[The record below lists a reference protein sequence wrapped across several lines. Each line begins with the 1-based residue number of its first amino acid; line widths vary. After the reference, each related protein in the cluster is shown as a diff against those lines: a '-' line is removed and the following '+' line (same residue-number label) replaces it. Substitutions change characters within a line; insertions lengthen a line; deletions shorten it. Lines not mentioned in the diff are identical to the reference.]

1 MIQTADE
8 FNDNRD
14 EKTRAL
20 YAAAYEAQQEEQADD
35 AGLQSIRESLSGYTV
50 FNAIGAGGQGRVYSG
65 VRESTNQSVAIKVLN
80 GGAFSSRR
88 EMKRFWREIAILRR
102 LKHPGIVNIY
112 DSGTINR
119 APYLVMERIVGVQI
133 DCIAITTGMNL
144 RQRIE
149 LFLQACAAVSA
160 AHAQGII
167 HRDLKPANIL
177 VESVFDDDDD
187 DKEEMF
193 VRLLDFGLA
202 KDMSEDHPASSSNL
216 SMTGCRVGTA
226 RYSSPEQIKGRPV
239 DVQTDIYSLGV
250 VLFELL
256 SGQLPYI
263 QNDKEYGDVALVMH
277 GRRRGLRDAIKAT
290 NVLNPA
296 LCPYSPKDVGRD
308 LETILDTATTV
319 EPDLRYGTVDEF
331 ADDLRRYL
339 DGKSINAQISV
350 VRRIRSRA
358 KAYRRKLVAVAV
370 IAAFAT
376 VSAIG
381 GFSWHNAKE
390 ADRRSKEMALIS
402 LSGLHIGRFVK
413 QATAFYNDREPTQ
426 AIAMLQQAVDLAAL
440 VPTDDPLICRQAYQA
455 YYNLAEYYFETDRP
469 EEASPYCEKAIELS
483 DALRTSDPTDLLF
496 MRLGSYSHRLSGRVL
511 YARAKWKAALLDFET
526 MLTIR
531 EHLAEREP
539 GVPHRRQE
547 LADAHTWIGRT
558 ARKGGQ
564 LDKAVQ
570 HHQAAC
576 SILTELFH
584 TEPEVSEYPVRL
596 SNAEGRLGS
605 TYMCYKTADADVIAM
620 ETLLRARERLVGTK
634 GTSSQKNRIAVI
646 INLIEENIATLEGR
660 RSVRRS
666 RGSF

>member
-14 EKTRAL
+14 EEYRSL

-263 QNDKEYGDVALVMH
+263 QNDKEYGDVAMVMH

-296 LCPYSPKDVGRD
+296 LCPYSPKEVGRD

-319 EPDLRYGTVDEF
+319 EPDLRYATVDEF

-350 VRRIRSRA
+350 VRRIRARS
-358 KAYRRKLVAVAV
+358 KAYRRKFAAAAGIALVATS
-370 IAAFAT
+370 F
-376 VSAIG
+376 SIG
-381 GFSWHNAKE
+381 MFSWYNARE
-390 ADRRSKEMALIS
+390 SETRSQKMATTAQAALFIAS
-402 LSGLHIGRFVK
+402 FVK
-413 QATAFYNDREPTQ
+413 QATAYHDKHEPDQ
-426 AIAMLQQAVDLAAL
+426 AIETLEQAVELAELA
-440 VPTDDPLICRQAYQA
+440 PAEHPLLRRQVYQA
-455 YYNLAEYYFETDRP
+455 YHNLATYYLIANRP
-469 EEASPYCEKAIELS
+469 EDAGPYCNKAVELS
-483 DALRTSDPTDLLF
+483 EALQQDDPDNLEW
-496 MRLGSYSHRLSGRVL
+496 MRLGSYSRWLSGRAAF
-511 YARAKWKAALLDFET
+511 ARAEWKEA
-526 MLTIR
+526 
-531 EHLAEREP
+531 
-539 GVPHRRQE
+539 Q
-547 LADAHTWIGRT
+547 
-558 ARKGGQ
+558 
-564 LDKAVQ
+564 
-570 HHQAAC
+570 
-576 SILTELFH
+576 
-584 TEPEVSEYPVRL
+584 
-596 SNAEGRLGS
+596 
-605 TYMCYKTADADVIAM
+605 
-620 ETLLRARERLVGTK
+620 
-634 GTSSQKNRIAVI
+634 
-646 INLIEENIATLEGR
+646 
-660 RSVRRS
+660 
-666 RGSF
+666 

>member
-14 EKTRAL
+14 EETRAL

-296 LCPYSPKDVGRD
+296 LCPYSPKEVGRD

-350 VRRIRSRA
+350 VRRIRARA
-358 KAYRRKLVAVAV
+358 KAYRRKFAAAAV
-370 IAAFAT
+370 I
-376 VSAIG
+376 VL
-381 GFSWHNAKE
+381 
-390 ADRRSKEMALIS
+390 MALAATIGMAIS
-402 LSGLHIGRFVK
+402 ERRTREVARIARVGLVMGNFVR
-413 QATAFYNDREPTQ
+413 QAGAQINKEEHGE
-426 AIAMLQQAVDLAAL
+426 AINMLLAAVRL
-440 VPTDDPLICRQAYQA
+440 GEDVPLDDPMVRRQIYTAHHE
-455 YYNLAEYYFETDRP
+455 LAELYFKANRLD
-469 EEASPYCEKAIELS
+469 EAVKHCDMAIELS
-483 DALRTSDPTDLLF
+483 EAFQREDPNSLEWI
-496 MRLGSYSHRLSGRVL
+496 RLGSYSQRLRGRAA
-511 YARAKWKAALLDFET
+511 YARADWEEALSHFT
-526 MLTIR
+526 IMLATR
-531 EHLAEREP
+531 KELAEREP
-539 GVPHRRQE
+539 DVPHRKLE
-547 LADAHTWIGRT
+547 IADAHAWLGRT
-558 ARKGGQ
+558 ARRNNQ
-564 LDKAVQ
+564 LDKAAR
-570 HHQAAC
+570 HDMAAC
-576 SILTELFH
+576 SILADLLDA
-584 TEPEVSEYPVRL
+584 EPGMADYAIRL
-596 SNAEGRLGS
+596 SNAEGRLAVDHMS
-605 TYMCYKTADADVIAM
+605 YKTSDADKIAL
-620 ETLLRARERLVGTK
+620 EIFARARKRLIELDDTPGL
-634 GTSSQKNRIAVI
+634 QNRIAE
-646 INLIEENIATLEGR
+646 NLTQIEKNAATL
-660 RSVRRS
+660 RSMPS
-666 RGSF
+666 TEDPSP